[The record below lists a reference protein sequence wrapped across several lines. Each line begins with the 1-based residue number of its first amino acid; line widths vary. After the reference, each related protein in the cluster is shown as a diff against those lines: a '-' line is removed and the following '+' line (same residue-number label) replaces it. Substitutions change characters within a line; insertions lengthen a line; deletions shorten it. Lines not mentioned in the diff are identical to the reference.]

1 MPKQR
6 RYKGLA
12 WAVMHLTSRC
22 SRRGPRSRT
31 DNGSRRGAARAAE
44 RQRWTMRAH
53 AFGLIPGTL
62 IVAALLLNTFSCA
75 PTGPSLP
82 PGTRADRIVIEK
94 AARRLTL
101 YSNGTVLKRFTVALG
116 RSPDGPKMRRGDN
129 RTPEGIY
136 TIDGR
141 NAESH
146 YHRALHVS
154 YPNAAD
160 RERARAA
167 GVSPGGDI
175 MIHGIRNGFGW
186 VGRFHDFIDW
196 TQGCIAVTDEEI
208 EEIWRA
214 VPDGT
219 TVEIRP

>member
-1 MPKQR
+1 M
-6 RYKGLA
+6 
-12 WAVMHLTSRC
+12 
-22 SRRGPRSRT
+22 
-31 DNGSRRGAARAAE
+31 RGASALEGPLCRRAFDSAG
-44 RQRWTMRAH
+44 RM
-53 AFGLIPGTL
+53 LV
-62 IVAALLLNTFSCA
+62 VAAVLFLTPGCA
-75 PTGPSLP
+75 PTGPSIP
-82 PGTRADRIVIEK
+82 PTARADRVVIEK

-101 YSNGTVLKRFTVALG
+101 YSNGTVLRRFAVALG
-116 RSPDGPKMRRGDN
+116 RSPEGPKLREGDN

-136 TIDGR
+136 SIDGR
-141 NAESH
+141 NADSR

-154 YPNAAD
+154 YPNARD

-175 MIHGIRNGFGW
+175 MIHGIRRGFGW
-186 VGRFHDFIDW
+186 LGRFHRLIDW
-196 TQGCIAVTDEEI
+196 THGCIAVTDDEI